1 MFIAHAKSTCFDYFS
16 FMKDMKE
23 GERALSDKSQQ
34 KEVKGWRKD

>member
-1 MFIAHAKSTCFDYFS
+1 MQKAYVLIIFLYESVILR
-16 FMKDMKE
+16 E